1 MSKRRGA
8 AVIDLAEV
16 RTLRRVAAYQRK
28 IAHVLDSNR
37 RAIARLFSTGALFS
51 RQGARVG
58 RDLLL
63 AHQHMLRVVALL
75 HKLSQGGQATARR
88 PGPEAEAVFDELDQ
102 LLDRTTILTHRTGDY
117 LARLRME

>member
-1 MSKRRGA
+1 MRKRHGA
-8 AVIDLAEV
+8 AVIDLAEA

-28 IAHVLDSNR
+28 IAHVLESNR
-37 RAIARLFSTGALFS
+37 RGIARLFSTGALFT

-63 AHQHMLRVVALL
+63 AHQHMLRVVSLL
-75 HKLSQGGQATARR
+75 HRLSQSGDASSRR

-102 LLDRTTILTHRTGDY
+102 LLDRTTVLTHRTGDY